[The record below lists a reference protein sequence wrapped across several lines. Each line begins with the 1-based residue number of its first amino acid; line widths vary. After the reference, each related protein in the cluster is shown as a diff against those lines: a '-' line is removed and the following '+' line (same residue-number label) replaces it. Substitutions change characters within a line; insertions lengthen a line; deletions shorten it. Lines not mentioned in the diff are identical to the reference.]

1 MAPQVSADLFGST
14 PDAFVAGLTAVL
26 LAIFAALG
34 WVVFRYM
41 LGSPWAPLQISGVF
55 MLLVMVG
62 ILGYSWATS
71 PNGFRVDRSN
81 LAILRPAG
89 AIEIPL
95 RSIHGVRL
103 VDGML
108 GLSMKTW
115 PGGNSGLFGIYGT
128 FTNKELGKFQMYG
141 RRGSGAVVID
151 TDQGPI
157 ALMPSPDQ
165 RQRLAQAI
173 QQRIGPAGK
182 G

>member
-1 MAPQVSADLFGST
+1 LFGST

-26 LAIFAALG
+26 LAIFAVLG

-41 LGSPWAPLQISGVF
+41 LGSPWVPLQLSGWF
-55 MLLVMVG
+55 TLLVMVG
-62 ILGYSWATS
+62 VLAYSWATS
-71 PNGFRVDRSN
+71 PTGFKIERDN
-81 LAILRPAG
+81 LAILRPVG

-95 RSIHGVRL
+95 RSIRSVRL

-108 GLSMKTW
+108 GLSMKSW

-157 ALMPSPDQ
+157 ALMPSPDE
-165 RQRLAQAI
+165 RAKLAQAI
-173 QQRIGPAGK
+173 QERIGPPGK
-182 G
+182 A